1 MARAREKTRKR
12 MERTAKRTPLAR
24 TAFDPRFGRSLER
37 MHVLT
42 LGCSMIYLLI
52 PALFSLLSLPLFLR
66 QDARL
71 HISCSCSK
79 DSLSLSGSR
88 ICCLRLH
95 AKEST
100 EKARPP
106 STLAALLLRRRGRK
120 TDSAVATSS
129 LCHFHSLVHSY
140 RAAAVSGLL
149 IDSLILS
156 SPLSCAQVLAA
167 GRCVLECLQ

>member
-1 MARAREKTRKR
+1 

-24 TAFDPRFGRSLER
+24 TEFDPRFGRSLER

-52 PALFSLLSLPLFLR
+52 PALFSLLSAPLSSPRRASTYFLLLL
-66 QDARL
+66 QG
-71 HISCSCSK
+71 
-79 DSLSLSGSR
+79 LSLALESAAYVCMPKG
-88 ICCLRLH
+88 
-95 AKEST
+95 ST

-167 GRCVLECLQ
+167 GRCVLECL